1 MKKILAFLMVFLLLF
16 TSQSFVIGEEISDYA
31 IMINI
36 DYRKHIVQYTY
47 MDQDDQIVSGP
58 YGYAIIECQYE
69 GNREYPFKIR
79 YLDAKG
85 NRVNNPDGYSVV
97 KFNYDGQ
104 GRLTEATFYGT
115 DGKIKNTTI
124 GYARVRIQY
133 ENGNMNRAT
142 FYTADKKT
150 ISDEDLTL
158 TASIF
163 DWITEDGK
171 PKLPYEDFPLNMD
184 WNPTPASELTL
195 QGYVMAT
202 VDVNMRREPKYSS
215 IIGKIKEGTVVPYYG
230 TTVAGTGITW
240 YCVEDEN
247 QRRGYVNSKYLHPCN
262 EDGSDIVITPEPTE
276 TLTPSPEPT
285 AEPTATSTMTPT
297 MIPTEEPSPEPTDT
311 PTPSPEL
318 TNTPTLAPTD
328 TPEATATSTPSP
340 TPTPRTVYTV
350 IWENEDG
357 TRLDQKTYE
366 EGEEE
371 PATRVIP
378 EKKENAE
385 KTYIFAGWNAET
397 TDGTVTIYK
406 PRFSAI
412 PKTTITVIW
421 LNGDD
426 SLLDIRTYIEGSEEP
441 VTDKIPVK
449 NADGEYTYNF
459 TGWDEG
465 TQESTT
471 KIYKPLFEAIPVLTP
486 TPIPTVTPTPSPVP
500 TPTPIPEPE
509 LRLDP
514 LESDRGNIVRESYF
528 DYTGHRVVGE
538 EGFATRVRE
547 MNKDKVIAESWY
559 DTEGNPMTIG
569 DTYYRVEYTY
579 DKIGNINREKY
590 FDIDGK
596 PIRCL
601 AGYAIVYREFDA
613 YNRIIYEKYYDTD
626 GFAIMLEDGAVSRRF
641 EYNDDG
647 ELIRT
652 TKYDYGDHEV
662 E

>member
-16 TSQSFVIGEEISDYA
+16 ISQSFAIGEEVSELT
-31 IMINI
+31 IMTNI

-47 MDQDDQIVSGP
+47 MDQDDQMVPGP

-79 YLDAKG
+79 YLDAQN

-104 GRLTEATFYGT
+104 RHLTVATFYGR
-115 DGKIKNTTI
+115 DGKKKNTNE
-124 GYARVRIQY
+124 GYAVVHIYY
-133 ENGNMNRAT
+133 ENGKISYAT
-142 FYTADKKT
+142 FYTSEERRITD
-150 ISDEDLTL
+150 DEDKLFT
-158 TASIF
+158 SIF
-163 DWITEDGK
+163 TWTNEDGT
-171 PKLPYEDFPLNMD
+171 PKLPYENCPLSMD
-184 WNPTPASELTL
+184 WNPISTPEPEL
-195 QGYVMAT
+195 QGYVITTAK
-202 VDVNMRREPKYSS
+202 VNLRREPRYSS
-215 IIGKIKEGTVVPYYG
+215 IMTKVDKGTVLPFYSKVE
-230 TTVAGTGITW
+230 AANGIVW
-240 YCVEDEN
+240 YCVVEPVKGK
-247 QRRGYVNSKYLHPCN
+247 GYINGEYVHPCN
-262 EDGSDIVITPEPTE
+262 EDGSDIVITPEPTD
-276 TLTPSPEPT
+276 
-285 AEPTATSTMTPT
+285 TPT
-297 MIPTEEPSPEPTDT
+297 PSPEPTDT
-311 PTPSPEL
+311 PTP
-318 TNTPTLAPTD
+318 APTD

-357 TRLDQKTYE
+357 TQLDQKTYE

-378 EKKENAE
+378 EKKEDAE
-385 KTYIFAGWNAET
+385 NTYIFIGWNAGT
-397 TDGTVTIYK
+397 TEGTVTIYRPK
-406 PRFSAI
+406 FSTI
-412 PKTTITVIW
+412 PKATITVIW

-426 SLLDIRTYIEGSEEP
+426 TLLDIRTYTEGSEEP

-449 NADGEYTYNF
+449 NADSEYTYTF

-465 TQESTT
+465 TQEEGTS
-471 KIYKPLFEAIPVLTP
+471 KIYRPLFEAFLVLTP

-500 TPTPIPEPE
+500 TPMPIPEPE

-514 LESDRGNIVRESYF
+514 LESDGENIVRESYF
-528 DYTGHRVVGE
+528 DYTGHRVIGE
-538 EGFATRVRE
+538 DGFATRVRE

-559 DTEGNPMTIG
+559 DIEGNSMTIG

-590 FDIDGK
+590 FDIEGK

-662 E
+662 P